1 VCLTSKLTR
10 LETKEDI
17 MDWLTIVKN
26 LVAQVTEEQF
36 VAMAKLVYKLLKGL
50 K

>member
-1 VCLTSKLTR
+1 
-10 LETKEDI
+10 